1 MSDKSRSGF
10 LCPFNRISQR
20 IPSSCADTVPD
31 PHRHCTDAVLPV
43 WSPVPSLPCRAYNS
57 EKSYS
62 DTHRCPFLHG
72 KREPVLYFFH
82 SFGSICIFHMKSCQ
96 KRTEPVQF
104 HQKQWNMMQMEP
116 VSCHITH
123 LSFHRL
129 KTTVRDQAF
138 YLRRECMSCCHQYS
152 SRPHGL
158 SIQINWKLLF
168 VSFRYIDCPLLHIPL
183 FFCSKG
189 NIFSSLSPQQ
199 RCSINRTSH
208 WCSCRYFAM
217 NDNVPKRLPRYP
229 WLNMTIRFA
238 YSVGRYNACSF
249 NPSMLLI

>member
-1 MSDKSRSGF
+1 MEKENRS
-10 LCPFNRISQR
+10 CI
-20 IPSSCADTVPD
+20 
-31 PHRHCTDAVLPV
+31 
-43 WSPVPSLPCRAYNS
+43 
-57 EKSYS
+57 
-62 DTHRCPFLHG
+62 
-72 KREPVLYFFH
+72 FFH

-189 NIFSSLSPQQ
+189 NIFSLAVAAA
-199 RCSINRTSH
+199 
-208 WCSCRYFAM
+208 AM
-217 NDNVPKRLPRYP
+217 FYKQDITL
-229 WLNMTIRFA
+229 
-238 YSVGRYNACSF
+238 
-249 NPSMLLI
+249 MLMQIFCHK